1 MENKENLGSLTFRS
15 GFGKRY
21 DSLSDKIIGAG
32 ITVHRSLGPGFL
44 ESVYEEAMAVELQ
57 HQGLVYQKQK
67 EIEIYHRDIVVGKHR
82 LDLVVENKIIVEL
95 KAVKEM
101 IDVHFAQ
108 LRSYLKATGLRVGLL
123 LNFALP
129 TLDIKRIVN

>member
-15 GFGKRY
+15 VFGKRY
-21 DSLSDKIIGAG
+21 DSLSEKIIGAG

-67 EIEIYHRDIVVGKHR
+67 EIEIYHRDIIVGKHR

-108 LRSYLKATGLRVGLL
+108 LRSYLKANGLRVGLL